1 MLQLSRPLA
10 FLDLE
15 ATGLSITLDRIVE
28 ISVLKIKTDGQQIT
42 LTQRINPE
50 INIPDEVVK
59 IHGIRNED
67 VTEMPTFKQF
77 ASRLKDFLT
86 DCDFAGYNS
95 NQFDIP
101 MLMEEFLRADIDF
114 EMKGRKSVDV
124 QNIFFMNE
132 PRDLKAA
139 LRFYCG
145 KDLENAHSAEADAT
159 ATYEILMGQIERY
172 EHVKG
177 DVSFLH
183 KYSSRQ
189 LKQADF
195 AGKIV
200 FNDKNQE
207 VFNFG
212 KYKGQVVEEVLA
224 KEPGFYDWFMNGDFP
239 RYSKKILTGIRLRK
253 INSMG

>member
-1 MLQLSRPLA
+1 MLQLSRPIA
-10 FLDLE
+10 FIDLE
-15 ATGLSITLDRIVE
+15 ATGLSITQDRIVE
-28 ISVLKIKTDGQQIT
+28 VAVLRVRPDGQQHH

-50 INIPDEVVK
+50 MNIPDEVVN

-67 VTEMPTFKQF
+67 VADMPTFKQF
-77 ASRLKDFLT
+77 APKLKDFLQ

-101 MLMEEFLRADIDF
+101 MLMEEFLRVEVDF
-114 EMKGRKSVDV
+114 DMKGRKTVDV

-145 KDLENAHSAEADAT
+145 KDLENAHSAEADVS
-159 ATYEILMGQIERY
+159 ATYQVLIAQLNRY
-172 EHVKG
+172 THLKS
-177 DVSFLH
+177 DITFLH

-189 LKQADF
+189 HKLADF

-207 VFNFG
+207 IFNFG
-212 KYKGQVVEEVLA
+212 KYKGQVVEDVLSR
-224 KEPGFYDWFMNGDFP
+224 EPGFYDWFMNGDFP

-253 INSMG
+253 LNSMG